1 MQPVRMICDTAL
13 IPIGVVMTDT
23 DKKRASDP
31 ATQPLSEAVRSVLDA
46 LNSLRFGAIQLT
58 VHDGKL
64 VQVDITER
72 KRFNS

>member
-1 MQPVRMICDTAL
+1 MRDNAL
-13 IPIGVVMTDT
+13 IPIGVLMTDT
-23 DKKRASDP
+23 DQKRTGDP
-31 ATQPLSEAVRSVLDA
+31 AMQPPSEAVRSVLDA
-46 LNSLRFGAIQLT
+46 LNSLHFGAIQST